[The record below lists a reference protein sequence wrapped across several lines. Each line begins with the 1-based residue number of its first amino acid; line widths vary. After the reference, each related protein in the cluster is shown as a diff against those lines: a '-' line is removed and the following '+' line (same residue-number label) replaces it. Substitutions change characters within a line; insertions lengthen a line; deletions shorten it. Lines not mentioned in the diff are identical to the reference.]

1 MRFLCQN
8 LPMSQ
13 SSTPI
18 FPTASVIGSGLMGT
32 GIAAIF
38 AASRIKVT
46 LIDTDQKRLDD
57 SKGRIHGIA
66 AELLSAEL
74 IQESPETVA
83 ARVVCVPD
91 LEACRESDLIIE
103 AIFEN
108 LEAKHALY
116 TQLEKIVSP
125 ATIIGSN
132 TSGLLPSDLCRPFH
146 HPERFLVIHF
156 WNPPHAISLVEVVP
170 NPATKPEVV
179 ETVLQFL
186 RSVGTDP
193 VLVSKEIPGFIGN
206 RLQYAILREA
216 LAIVRSGA
224 ATAEA
229 VDTAVKASLGPRYSV
244 VGPIETADLGG
255 LDTFSTIASYLMPL
269 LAKDEDVL
277 QLMKEKLAAGKTGLR
292 SGEGFYPWPEERA
305 AAVIARRN
313 HALLQ
318 HRKATEGRS

>member
-1 MRFLCQN
+1 
-8 LPMSQ
+8 MSQ